1 MPHDLVLQSIR
12 VKPQEVLPSC
22 AALLLLGSR
31 ARGEANEG
39 SEWDLLV
46 LLDKDQLGQS
56 DFDNYAF
63 TDLGT

>member
-12 VKPQEVLPSC
+12 VKAQEVLPSS
-22 AALLLLGSR
+22 AALLLFGSR

>member
-1 MPHDLVLQSIR
+1 MPHNLVIRSIR
-12 VKPQEVLPSC
+12 VKPQEVLPSS